1 MISAS
6 MNKGKM
12 TDVPIN
18 KEGIFINEKQL
29 YKEIDQKAIEAARQM
44 DLLTYLQL
52 REPHN
57 LVRLSAN
64 TYSTK
69 EHDSLKI
76 SNGKWYQ
83 WSRGIGSHSAL
94 DYLISVKGY
103 DFVTAIETITGMV
116 IPSVPSPVASE
127 SLNGTVKASMETAKA
142 SMETAEASIKTAK
155 ASMETKPNTA
165 VPAIKNKEQNPLL
178 LPLKNRNNERTIKY
192 LFERGID
199 YQLICECIA
208 SGVIYESADYHN
220 VVFVGLDKNKKPRF
234 ATCRGI
240 YGSFKQDCPGSDKR
254 YSFRLMADSS
264 LKDRNHAEVH
274 LFESAVDVLSFAS
287 YLSLEGK
294 DYHNTNLL
302 SLSGVHCS
310 HEDSGKIPIALEA
323 LLEENPQVNKIIL
336 HLDNDRA
343 GRMSAKNL
351 IAQLEKEYKVVD
363 EPPPK
368 GKDFNDFLLFH
379 LGLKNVKYPER
390 GDER

>member
-1 MISAS
+1 MR
-6 MNKGKM
+6 NKQ
-12 TDVPIN
+12 P
-18 KEGIFINEKQL
+18 
-29 YKEIDQKAIEAARQM
+29 YKEIDKKAIEAARQM

-127 SLNGTVKASMETAKA
+127 SLNGTVKASMET
-142 SMETAEASIKTAK
+142 EK

-165 VPAIKNKEQNPLL
+165 VQAIKNKEQNPLL
-178 LPLKNRNNERTIKY
+178 LPLKKRNNERAINY
-192 LFERGID
+192 LFDRGID
-199 YQLICECIA
+199 YQLICECIS
-208 SGVIYESADYHN
+208 SGLIYESADYSN
-220 VVFVGLDKNKKPRF
+220 VVFVGRDRNKEPRF
-234 ATCRGI
+234 ATCRGT
-240 YGSFKQDCPGSDKR
+240 YGYFKQDCPGSDKR

-274 LFESAVDVLSFAS
+274 LFEGAVDVLSYAS
-287 YLSLEGK
+287 YLGYEGK
-294 DYHNTNLL
+294 DYHKTNLL

-310 HEDSGKIPIALEA
+310 HEDSGKIPIALDA
-323 LLEENPQVNKIIL
+323 FLEENPQVKKIIL

-343 GRMSAKNL
+343 GRMSTKNL
-351 IAQLEKEYKVVD
+351 ITQLEKEYKVVD

-379 LGLKNVKYPER
+379 LGLKNEKHPER
-390 GDER
+390 GNER